1 MRIGLTGSHGTWK
14 STIAKHFQNQIKE
27 IARWVIEL
35 KWKPD
40 TLSKEELD
48 DFELVIMKRQ
58 IEAEQNM
65 QDWFISD
72 RTVIDVLAYANTMC
86 RPSMTARLKDMAEMH
101 LETNPYD
108 LVFYIPIEF
117 PLEKDGTR
125 FEDDSYQK
133 IIDLQILKYLKR
145 YKIPYITLTG
155 TVEERLRKIEEE
167 SIKFLNTK

>member
-1 MRIGLTGSHGTWK
+1 MRIGLTASHGCGK
-14 STIAKHFQNQIKE
+14 SSIARNFSNHIEE
-27 IARWVIEL
+27 IARWVIAE
-35 KWKPD
+35 KWHPD

-48 DFELVIMKRQ
+48 DFELVIMKKQ
-58 IEAEQNM
+58 IEAENTM
-65 QDWFISD
+65 QDFISD
-72 RTVIDVLAYANTMC
+72 RTVIDVLAYATTMC

-101 LETNPYD
+101 LKDNPYD

-117 PLEKDGTR
+117 PLEKDGVR

-155 TVEERLRKIEEE
+155 TLEERLAIIRKHI
-167 SIKFLNTK
+167 

>member
-1 MRIGLTGSHGTWK
+1 MRIGLTGSHSTGK
-14 STIAKHFQNQIKE
+14 SSIARNFSNHIEE
-27 IARWVIEL
+27 IARGVIAE
-35 KWKPD
+35 KWHPD

-48 DFELVIMKRQ
+48 DFELVIMKKQ
-58 IEAEQNM
+58 IEAENTM
-65 QDWFISD
+65 QDFISD
-72 RTVIDVLAYANTMC
+72 RTVIDVLAYATTMC

-101 LETNPYD
+101 LKDNPYD

-117 PLEKDGTR
+117 PLEKDGVR

-155 TVEERLRKIEEE
+155 TLEERLKQIAWHIEV
-167 SIKFLNTK
+167 

>member
-1 MRIGLTGSHGTWK
+1 MRIGLTGSHSCGK
-14 STIAKHFQNQIKE
+14 STLTKHFHNKIEE
-27 IARWVIEL
+27 IARGVIAE
-35 KWKPD
+35 KGKPE

-58 IEAEQNM
+58 IEAENSM
-65 QDWFISD
+65 EDFISD

-86 RPSMTARLKDMAEMH
+86 RPSMTARLKEMVELH

-117 PLEKDGTR
+117 PLEKDGIR
-125 FEDDSYQK
+125 FEYEHYQK

-155 TVEERLRKIEEE
+155 TVEERLRKIEQE
-167 SIKFLNTK
+167 SIKFLTKK